1 MRRLVTT
8 LIVAWVPLLAAAQQT
23 DPLEPG
29 RQAFREERFADA
41 ARIFERVASEDPRNA
56 EAHFLVARVYFE
68 TPLKDP
74 RKARRSLDRALEL
87 EPENVEFL
95 VGRLQQLRTES
106 WNFVSERLKEA
117 RRLEVSRKILKLDPD
132 NAFAHEELGL
142 VNIRDFWRYRNA
154 IMLPTLDYGY
164 QGTTREADQAPLQGL
179 LAPDQEG
186 TSLDQLL
193 EQQFAEGNILPNVFE
208 GVGEGVFLS
217 DRFDLE
223 ALKDLGVPVADLSGR
238 ADRAYERAIGHLQK
252 ALEVDP
258 RRRSVY
264 DEMMQIFVL
273 KGEYEDALVMLQ
285 EMERFFPEDPDLWRY
300 LGLVQYELDD
310 LDAADNSFL
319 RAFEYMEAWEVT
331 AYEDIDLFLSPDE
344 RKLREQDPVAFN
356 ARFWTSQDPRY
367 LTPYNE
373 RKLEHYVRLTEA
385 DLLYGSE
392 GLNLRGWE
400 TERGRILARYGRP
413 MADVVLVPSESGL
426 FSARTTLVGAIA
438 ATVDG
443 TDDVG
448 LSTSGLAVQGAN
460 SFGSV
465 LSTAREAFEE
475 LNTYNIWEYGTFRF
489 VFEDPFRNGE
499 YRFYSPPAEFSAT
512 QLTTWQNDYEIKAKE
527 TFNRTPQL
535 YEYEAPGRQIELPF
549 QSTVFKGEEPGTS
562 TLYVH
567 YGIPI
572 NEFDPSEDMIE
583 ITANTGTFLV
593 SAERDMLVERR
604 NRLYGLR
611 TDQVMDFREQS
622 LWIDTKKMQAPPGAH
637 DLSLE
642 FETVS
647 GQTVAMQRREIT
659 VDDFSDGDMALSDML
674 LAYRV
679 TESPDGT
686 PLGNNEIVR
695 DGLSILPAPWPV
707 YATEWPIYLYFE
719 IYGLELDE
727 DGNTDYDV
735 EITLTPKDEKTGVRR
750 LVDAVIGGG
759 DAGVSVSYHGSG
771 TSADETLYQI
781 LDASQEAMGL
791 YELELRVRDNIGR
804 GTATRQRDLFLEE

>member
-1 MRRLVTT
+1 MRRLVAI
-8 LIVAWVPLLAAAQQT
+8 LMVAWVPMLAAAQQT

-41 ARIFERVASEDPRNA
+41 ARIFERVAYQEPDNA

-68 TPLKDP
+68 TPLRDT
-74 RKARRSLDRALEL
+74 RKANRSLDRALEL

-117 RRLEVSRKILKLDPD
+117 RRLETSRKILKLDPD

-154 IMLPTLDYGY
+154 IMMPTLNYGY
-164 QGTTREADQAPLQGL
+164 QGTTRQDDELAIQGIL
-179 LAPDQEG
+179 SPDDEG
-186 TSLDQLL
+186 ASIDDLL
-193 EQQFAEGNILPNVFE
+193 EQQFLEGNIGANLFE
-208 GVGEGVFLS
+208 GLGQGVFLN
-217 DRFDLE
+217 DRFDLD
-223 ALKDLGVPVADLSGR
+223 ALNSLGIPVSDLSAR
-238 ADRAYERAIGHLQK
+238 AERAYERAVGHLQK

-258 RRRSVY
+258 RRRTVY

-273 KGEYEDALVMLQ
+273 KGEHEDALVMLQ
-285 EMERFFPEDPDLWRY
+285 EMERFFPEDADLWRY
-300 LGLVQYELDD
+300 LGLVQYGLDD
-310 LDAADNSFL
+310 PDASDQSFL
-319 RAFEYMEAWEVT
+319 RAFEYLEADEVA
-331 AYEDIDLFLSPDE
+331 AYEDINLFLSPHE

-373 RKLEHYVRLTEA
+373 RKLEHYARLTEA

-392 GLNLRGWE
+392 GLGLRGWE
-400 TERGRILARYGRP
+400 TERGRILVRYGRP
-413 MADVVLVPSESGL
+413 VSDVVLVPSQSGL
-426 FSARTTLVGAIA
+426 FSARNTLVGAVA

-443 TDDVG
+443 TGDTG
-448 LSTSGLAVQGAN
+448 LTSSGVSLQGAN

-475 LNTYNIWEYGTFRF
+475 MNTYNIWEYGAFRF

-499 YRFYSPPAEFSAT
+499 YRMYSPPAEVSAT
-512 QLTTWQNDYEIKAKE
+512 QLTTWQNDYVIKSRE

-572 NEFDPSEDMIE
+572 NEFDPAQDMIE

-604 NRLYGLR
+604 SRLYGLR
-611 TDQVMDFREQS
+611 TDQVMQFQEQA
-622 LWIDTKKMQAPPGAH
+622 LWIDTQQMQAPPGDH

-647 GQTVAMQRREIT
+647 GQTVAMQRRAVT
-659 VDDFSDGDMALSDML
+659 VDAFDDESMALSDML

-679 TESPDGT
+679 EDAPDGT
-686 PLGNNEIVR
+686 PIGSNEIVR
-695 DGLSILPAPWPV
+695 GALSILPAPWPV
-707 YATEWPIYLYFE
+707 YATQWPIYLYFE
-719 IYGLELDE
+719 IYGLGRDE
-727 DGNTDYDV
+727 NGNTDYDV

-750 LVDAVIGGG
+750 LVDRVIGGG

-771 TSADETLYQI
+771 TSPDEALYQI
-781 LDASQEAMGL
+781 LDASQEEMGL

-804 GTATRQRDLFLEE
+804 GSAVRQRDLFLEE